1 MRSDRRTGRVESAG
15 SRSLETSGSRRAK
28 ANDYSHSP
36 ISGSRLS
43 QRRLQELAGLLGPR
57 DRTVL
62 DALGAVRILSGSQLE
77 RLAFDEIVASARGRI
92 RRRVLGRLIESGLVV
107 TLTRRVGGV
116 RAGSAGLVYALSA
129 AGQRLL
135 DLESDDAAVRRRRP
149 HTPGAL
155 FLAHALAVSEV
166 YVGLV
171 EAARRVPGL
180 RVERFVVEGAA
191 RWKPSRADDQILRP
205 DALAILA
212 LEDVEDVWWLEVD
225 RSTESLPLLNG
236 MLHRYLEFAV
246 SGSIGP
252 GGVVP
257 RVLIS
262 VTSPQ
267 RQAAVRGL
275 IRRLPPPADELFVV
289 TQEDDV
295 VPCLVREL
303 TTGEVEKP
311 P

>member
-1 MRSDRRTGRVESAG
+1 MRSDRWTGRVESAG
-15 SRSLETSGSRRAK
+15 SRSLETTGYRRAK
-28 ANDYSHSP
+28 ADDYSHSP

-77 RLAFDEIVASARGRI
+77 RLAFDEIAPSARGRI
-92 RRRVLGRLIESGLVV
+92 RRRVLGRLIECGLVV
-107 TLTRRVGGV
+107 TLDRRVGGV

-135 DLESDDAAVRRRRP
+135 AIESDTRTTRRRQP

-155 FLAHALAVSEV
+155 FLTHALAVSEI
-166 YVGLV
+166 YAGLV
-171 EAARRVPGL
+171 QTVRRVPGL
-180 RVERFVVEGAA
+180 RVEHFAVESAA
-191 RWKPSRADDQILRP
+191 RWKPSRSEEQILRP

-212 LEDVEDVWWLEVD
+212 LEEVEDVWWLEVD
-225 RSTESLPLLNG
+225 RSTESLPRLNG

-246 SGSIGP
+246 SGSVGP

-267 RQAAVRGL
+267 RQAAVKGL

-289 TQEDDV
+289 VQEDSV
-295 VPCLVREL
+295 APYLVREL
-303 TTGEVEKP
+303 TSGEVEKP